1 MSSKLDDKVVLRVL
15 REQRAKQLNALRKEV
30 FEAYAIWVEDPVRKQ
45 DSGYLKTGK
54 DSRLLTFNSPEQAQ
68 AHVTQHKLRARVDRV
83 DENIEATLK
92 VDGDE
97 KKVIAPGLKLRSKGE
112 GLLYTVHAV
121 GRDSVVLRD
130 PTGQTTHISDKE
142 LESGYDLD

>member
-15 REQRAKQLNALRKEV
+15 REQRAKQLASLREEV
-30 FEAYAIWVEDPVRKQ
+30 EVAV
-45 DSGYLKTGK
+45 
-54 DSRLLTFNSPEQAQ
+54 
-68 AHVTQHKLRARVDRV
+68 
-83 DENIEATLK
+83 K

-112 GLLYTVHAV
+112 GVLYTVHAV

-130 PTGQTTHISDKE
+130 PAGQTIHISDKE

>member
-15 REQRAKQLNALRKEV
+15 REQRAKQLASLREEV
-30 FEAYAIWVEDPVRKQ
+30 EVAV
-45 DSGYLKTGK
+45 
-54 DSRLLTFNSPEQAQ
+54 
-68 AHVTQHKLRARVDRV
+68 
-83 DENIEATLK
+83 K

-112 GLLYTVHAV
+112 GLLFTVHAV

-130 PTGQTTHISDKE
+130 PTGQTIHISDKE